1 MLTNLENANI
11 PLEDRSYKDE
21 DSFEKYKI
29 KIADFGL
36 SDIKKGKSY
45 MMKTRCGTPGLFI
58 ILKLIFISYMAPE
71 IFGSNGYNEKVDIF
85 SAGII
90 LFTLSINYFNFNLN
104 IRINGSPPFKG
115 KDMKTIV
122 KLT

>member
-1 MLTNLENANI
+1 MLTNLENVNI

-21 DSFEKYKI
+21 DSFEKYQI

-45 MMKTRCGTPGLFI
+45 MMKTRCGTPGYIRILNLI
-58 ILKLIFISYMAPE
+58 IISYMAPE
-71 IFGSNGYNEKVDIF
+71 IFGSNGYNEKADIF

-90 LFTLSINYFNFNLN
+90 LFTLFINF
-104 IRINGSPPFKG
+104 
-115 KDMKTIV
+115 
-122 KLT
+122 LTFVI